1 MARKKP
7 DTPASTGAPAAEPTQ
22 EQAAAGSL
30 RITSAREGFR
40 RAGRAWS
47 ATPTEVPLADL
58 TAEQVAMLMA
68 EPMLTVVDVRPEP
81 VEGQSS

>member
-7 DTPASTGAPAAEPTQ
+7 EPADATAEPDK
-22 EQAAAGSL
+22 AKAL

-47 ATPTEVPLADL
+47 TTPTEVPVSEL
-58 TAEQVAMLMA
+58 TDEQVAMLMA
-68 EPMLTVVDVRPEP
+68 EPMLTIE
-81 VEGQSS
+81 EIAG